1 MNKIFKKVSIALI
14 IFFLSLAVSFV
25 EIRFAIE
32 RAERNEAEKR
42 TAEFETKLIAYITEN
57 AAAFERLAAY
67 ELEHAEP
74 QGGVIDFYIDPY
86 GELQEERNIAFT
98 IGQTRV
104 LSDIGGSN
112 PRVIF
117 MSMAG
122 LNDVSV
128 IYLPDGIGEH
138 TEKISD
144 NLYYTTYKDPHYW

>member
-1 MNKIFKKVSIALI
+1 MNKTFKKVCIALI
-14 IFFLSLAVSFV
+14 VFFLSLAVAFV
-25 EIRFAIE
+25 GICFAIE
-32 RAERNEAEKR
+32 RVERKEAEKR

-74 QGGVIDFYIDPY
+74 ERGVIDFYIEPY

-98 IGQTRV
+98 IGETRV

-117 MSMAG
+117 MSRAG

-128 IYLPDGIGEH
+128 IYLPDGVGEH

-144 NLYYTTYKDPHYW
+144 KLYYTTYEDPHYW